1 MYVSQDTDGCTPR
14 SYLNEIRPQKSPVH
28 TVTKQPVLLTEPPH
42 LTGEVTTQQTIET
55 ATELSTELTATFA
68 VIVKK
73 SLEENGNVDQTF
85 DEIEK
90 DNNVTLSDKMKQE
103 IERQALIQ
111 IGDDASK
118 INTGETT
125 TDQSVVQSKKIT
137 KRPPPKSRP
146 PPKRSPPKN

>member
-1 MYVSQDTDGCTPR
+1 MYVSQDTDGWIPR
-14 SYLNEIRPQKSPVH
+14 SYFNEIRPQKSPIH
-28 TVTKQPVLLTEPPH
+28 TVTKQPVLLTEPLH

-55 ATELSTELTATFA
+55 VTELSTELMAKFA

-73 SLEENGNVDQTF
+73 SLEENGNVGQTF

-111 IGDDASK
+111 IGDDAFK

-125 TDQSVVQSKKIT
+125 IGCSI
-137 KRPPPKSRP
+137 
-146 PPKRSPPKN
+146 